1 MISLLLPIIY
11 VAFISLG
18 LPDSLLGSAWPVMGK
33 ALGSPL
39 EFAGIISMIIA
50 GGTIISSLLSDFLNR
65 KLGTGLVT
73 TVSVAMTAL
82 ALAGFSFAPN
92 FLTVCFI
99 AIPYGLGAGGVDAAL
114 NNYVALHYKARHMSW
129 LHCMWGVGATIGPY
143 IMGHFLTTDASWRGG
158 YRCISI
164 IQIALTVILVVSLPL
179 WSRNKNRLSE
189 AGIAAEN
196 SQPENAQPAPKRHTI
211 FSVFRIP
218 GVPLVLLSFFGY
230 CSLEATTGL
239 WASSYLVNFR
249 NVNPVTAA
257 RFASFFY
264 TGITVGRFLN
274 GFFAEKIGDR
284 NLIKI
289 GVCTASAGILMIAL
303 PLSNS
308 FALAGLIIIGLGCA
322 PIYPS
327 IIHSTPANFGAEN
340 SQAIVGIQMASAY
353 TGSTFIPPLFGLL
366 AGKVGIWLYPFFLIF
381 FALIIL
387 TGTKIIARKK

>member
-33 ALGSPL
+33 ALGAPL

-50 GGTIISSLLSDFLNR
+50 AGTIVSSLLSDFLNR

-164 IQIALTVILVVSLPL
+164 LQIALTAILVISLPL
-179 WSRNKNRLSE
+179 WSRRKNGVSD
-189 AGIAAEN
+189 GVN
-196 SQPENAQPAPKRHTI
+196 TTENAHIERKRHTI
-211 FSVFRIP
+211 FSALKIS
-218 GVPLVLLSFFGY
+218 GVPLILLTFFGY
-230 CSLEATTGL
+230 SSLEATTGL

-264 TGITVGRFLN
+264 IGITFGRFLN

-284 NLIKI
+284 NLIII

-303 PLSNS
+303 PLSNI

-353 TGSTFIPPLFGLL
+353 TGSTFIPPLFGII
-366 AGKVGIWLYPFFLIF
+366 AGRVGIWMYPFFLIV

-387 TGTKIIARKK
+387 TGTKVIARKR